1 MPQLIKK
8 AIFRMALVAAL
19 SSTALVQVYADNTG
33 DKATTEQSTPNQA
46 NLPSITKI
54 GPTQTFTLTNGLQV
68 VVIEDHRA
76 PVVTQ
81 MIWYHVGSAD
91 EPMGHTGIAHFLEHL
106 MFKGTANHPAGEF
119 SKFIARIGGE
129 ENAFTSYDYTGYYQS
144 VASEYL
150 EDVMKFEAD
159 RMENLVLTDDVIVPE
174 RNVIIEERR
183 MRTDNSPEAML
194 AEETRATL
202 FMNSPYHN
210 PVIGWKQEMQQLT
223 RDDAINFYKKFY
235 TPNNATLIISGDV
248 DAKKVRELALN
259 IYGKLP
265 IRTEVGPRNRPQEPA
280 KNTSRTVTMRDP
292 RVSEPSYQQMWV
304 VPSYHNAKDKKEAAA
319 LDLLGEILGGSPRS
333 RLYQTLIV
341 KNGTAASVGSGYNGS
356 AVDDGVFVVYGMPR
370 AGTDL
375 DTVQQ
380 QVFEQIADIRKNGV
394 TEAELN
400 QARNRFIKN
409 MIYSLDSPVGLAQ
422 IYGSSLAIGMSVE
435 DIANWPNQLKSV
447 TTADI
452 KDVANRYLDP
462 QKSVNSYLLP
472 PVKQI
477 SGTPDTKKKS
487 K

>member
-1 MPQLIKK
+1 
-8 AIFRMALVAAL
+8 
-19 SSTALVQVYADNTG
+19 
-33 DKATTEQSTPNQA
+33 
-46 NLPSITKI
+46 
-54 GPTQTFTLTNGLQV
+54 
-68 VVIEDHRA
+68 
-76 PVVTQ
+76 
-81 MIWYHVGSAD
+81 
-91 EPMGHTGIAHFLEHL
+91 
-106 MFKGTANHPAGEF
+106 
-119 SKFIARIGGE
+119 
-129 ENAFTSYDYTGYYQS
+129 
-144 VASEYL
+144 
-150 EDVMKFEAD
+150 
-159 RMENLVLTDDVIVPE
+159 
-174 RNVIIEERR
+174 
-183 MRTDNSPEAML
+183 
-194 AEETRATL
+194 
-202 FMNSPYHN
+202 
-210 PVIGWKQEMQQLT
+210 
-223 RDDAINFYKKFY
+223 
-235 TPNNATLIISGDV
+235 
-248 DAKKVRELALN
+248 
-259 IYGKLP
+259 
-265 IRTEVGPRNRPQEPA
+265 
-280 KNTSRTVTMRDP
+280 MRDP